1 MTRKPNTRISTLGSR
16 LTSIVSVTLVL
27 IILGILGMTLRASS
41 ALSDD
46 IRSNIGFVVKLSRE
60 ASDIEAGTLR
70 RQISEARFTESLV
83 YSSAEAILAE
93 ESELMGTPLDS
104 LLEEN
109 PFGAE
114 IEVKVKPAYACTD
127 SITAIA
133 AAMESVPTIDEV
145 VTQATVVDSVNS
157 FLNRLSVVLLAIA
170 AALLVISF
178 VLINNTVSLAV
189 YSRRFIIHTM
199 KLVGAT
205 GAFIRRP
212 FLLAGAGTGAIAGVA
227 AAAILAGI
235 RAYGATFDPIVDV
248 LLPWGTMA
256 WLLAA
261 VIVAGVVICVL
272 ASVFATNRYLRA
284 DYDEMFMK

>member
-133 AAMESVPTIDEV
+133 AAMESVPTVDEV

-248 LLPWGTMA
+248 LLPWWTMA
-256 WLLAA
+256 WLLAT

>member
-133 AAMESVPTIDEV
+133 AAMETVPTVDEV

-248 LLPWGTMA
+248 LLPWWTMA

>member
-133 AAMESVPTIDEV
+133 TAMEAVPTVDEV

-227 AAAILAGI
+227 AAALLAGI

-248 LLPWGTMA
+248 LLPWWTMA

-261 VIVAGVVICVL
+261 VILAGVVICVL
-272 ASVFATNRYLRA
+272 ASMFATNRYLRA

>member
-133 AAMESVPTIDEV
+133 AAMETVPTIDEV

-248 LLPWGTMA
+248 LLPWWTMA

-272 ASVFATNRYLRA
+272 ASIFATNRYLRA

>member
-60 ASDIEAGTLR
+60 ASDMEAGTLR

-133 AAMESVPTIDEV
+133 AAMETVPTIDEV

-248 LLPWGTMA
+248 LLPWWTMA

-272 ASVFATNRYLRA
+272 ASIFATNRYLRA

>member
-133 AAMESVPTIDEV
+133 AAMETVPTIDEV

-205 GAFIRRP
+205 GAFVRRP

-248 LLPWGTMA
+248 LLPWWTMA

-272 ASVFATNRYLRA
+272 ASIFATNRYLRA

>member
-104 LLEEN
+104 
-109 PFGAE
+109 
-114 IEVKVKPAYACTD
+114 
-127 SITAIA
+127 S
-133 AAMESVPTIDEV
+133 S
-145 VTQATVVDSVNS
+145 
-157 FLNRLSVVLLAIA
+157 
-170 AALLVISF
+170 
-178 VLINNTVSLAV
+178 
-189 YSRRFIIHTM
+189 
-199 KLVGAT
+199 
-205 GAFIRRP
+205 
-212 FLLAGAGTGAIAGVA
+212 
-227 AAAILAGI
+227 
-235 RAYGATFDPIVDV
+235 
-248 LLPWGTMA
+248 
-256 WLLAA
+256 
-261 VIVAGVVICVL
+261 
-272 ASVFATNRYLRA
+272 
-284 DYDEMFMK
+284 